1 MTGQDSSPDDL
12 AILYRDTI
20 TRHAATP
27 VGYRNTIAV
36 THRHEEYNSLCGDRI
51 ELQLQVNGTH
61 IEAAAFDGEAC
72 AICMASASM
81 LCSLAPGRTVEAL
94 LRLGEDLRKALDRP
108 VGIEEDEKESR
119 VKPLLQ
125 PLPRR
130 PPHRIPQPLLHEELR
145 ALLGVRPYPS
155 RIRCATLPWTAALR
169 ALCG

>member
-1 MTGQDSSPDDL
+1 MAGHDSNPDDL
-12 AILYRDTI
+12 ASLYRDTI

-27 VGYRNTIAV
+27 VGYRETIAV

-51 ELQLQVNGTH
+51 DLQLQINGTH

-81 LCSLAPGRTVEAL
+81 LCSLAPGRTIEAL
-94 LRLGEDLRKALDRP
+94 VQLGEDLQQALGTP
-108 VGIEEDEKESR
+108 VGTEEEGKESR
-119 VKPLLQ
+119 LKPL
-125 PLPRR
+125 
-130 PPHRIPQPLLHEELR
+130 PHKIPQPLLHEELR

-155 RIRCATLPWTAALR
+155 RIRCATLPWTAAWR